1 MTFELTQF
9 NQIAMV
15 ILGAATVFISIFVA
29 IRAGFM
35 AEKKHDAKINELFA
49 GTKTDFQKEIR
60 KTVDY
65 HEKHCPHVTGIEV
78 LKTKVEGLDEKM
90 TTGFGDIKA
99 SQKTLSELINKLL
112 KINGSEE

>member
-15 ILGAATVFISIFVA
+15 ILGTATVLVSIFVA

-49 GTKTDFQKEIR
+49 GTKTDFQTEIR
-60 KTVDY
+60 NTVDY
-65 HEKHCPHVTGIEV
+65 HEKHCPHITGIAV

-90 TTGFGDIKA
+90 TDGFRDVKA